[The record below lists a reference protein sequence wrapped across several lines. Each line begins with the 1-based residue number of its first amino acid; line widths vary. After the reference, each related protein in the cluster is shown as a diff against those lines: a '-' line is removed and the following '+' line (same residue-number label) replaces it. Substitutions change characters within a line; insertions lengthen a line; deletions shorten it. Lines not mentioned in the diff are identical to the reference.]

1 MVVFGIEYK
10 QTIHFKKA
18 SIKPRELC
26 KFKVSVV
33 VSEKRIVFYRGHWTM
48 DAEVLSSPIFSRPDC
63 NRAFSKPWL
72 ELITD
77 TYR

>member
-33 VSEKRIVFYRGHWTM
+33 VSEKRIVFYRGH
-48 DAEVLSSPIFSRPDC
+48 
-63 NRAFSKPWL
+63 
-72 ELITD
+72 
-77 TYR
+77 